1 MAKSLERVFDRMD
14 DRDIFDGMIGIL
26 QDEQDFSLRIEKKS
40 LTSISR
46 GENNILYIL
55 ILSCNLVEIS

>member
-1 MAKSLERVFDRMD
+1 MD

-55 ILSCNLVEIS
+55 ILSCNPVEIS

>member
-26 QDEQDFSLRIEKKS
+26 QDEQDF
-40 LTSISR
+40 
-46 GENNILYIL
+46 L
-55 ILSCNLVEIS
+55 IR

>member
-26 QDEQDFSLRIEKKS
+26 QDEQD
-40 LTSISR
+40 
-46 GENNILYIL
+46 IL
-55 ILSCNLVEIS
+55 IR